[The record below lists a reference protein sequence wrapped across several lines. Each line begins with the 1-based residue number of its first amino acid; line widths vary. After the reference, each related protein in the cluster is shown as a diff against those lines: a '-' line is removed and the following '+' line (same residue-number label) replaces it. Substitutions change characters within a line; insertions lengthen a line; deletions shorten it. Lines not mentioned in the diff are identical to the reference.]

1 MKNKALTVLFSLFCL
16 LILALSLRGLPG
28 NPTAP
33 MLDSLVWKDN
43 GPLELSP
50 ERGRFVL
57 TYSLI
62 EDRSF
67 TFSIPLAR
75 FATPDVGYKDGKYV
89 SLFAPGVSFIVMPGY
104 VLGKLLGASQVGTFA
119 VISIFA
125 LLNTLLI
132 RSIALRLGAGLI
144 AATLGAFTFLFASP
158 AFAYAVTLYQH
169 HISTFLI
176 LASLYLLLKWN
187 NVWSLALIWFLIA
200 VSIPVDYPNL
210 FLMAPIGIAS
220 GLRFFQ
226 VTNRLASYN
235 IQFSFIR
242 LLSLIAVLAP
252 LLFFFWFNA
261 NSYGNPL
268 QLSGTVS
275 SAKAIDENGL
285 PTTPVDTGTQDV
297 EHLLDPTKQKK
308 SSFAFFQTRNL
319 TNGMAT
325 HVINRDRGILWYSP
339 VLFLG
344 VFGAVI
350 LYRTKRNILTVLV
363 GIIGV
368 NFVLYSLW
376 ADPYGGWAFG
386 SRYLIPTYAVSAILL
401 AIALTKWGRK
411 ISFTVLFTLLFV
423 YSVSIN
429 AVGAITSSRNP
440 PKAEVLGLEKLS
452 GREEK
457 YSFDRNFQFLETTGS
472 KSFVYQTY
480 AYKFVDARTF
490 YLLLVGAIGSV
501 GTALIVIET
510 IRKKEVVW

>member
-1 MKNKALTVLFSLFCL
+1 MKNIAFTVLFSLFCFL
-16 LILALSLRGLPG
+16 VLTVSLRGLPG

-33 MLDSLVWKDN
+33 MLESPVWKDN

-62 EDRSF
+62 EDKSF
-67 TFSIPLAR
+67 TFSVPLAR
-75 FATPDVGYKDGKYV
+75 FATPDVGYINGQYV

-119 VISIFA
+119 IISIFA
-125 LLNTLLI
+125 LLNALLI
-132 RSIALRLGAGLI
+132 RSIALRLGAGSV

-176 LASLYLLLKWN
+176 LAGLYLLLRWN
-187 NVWSLALIWFLIA
+187 NVWSLAVIWFLIA
-200 VSIPVDYPNL
+200 LSIPVDYHNL
-210 FLMAPIGIAS
+210 FLMAPIGIAA

-226 VTNRLASYN
+226 VTKHLANYS
-235 IQFSFIR
+235 IQFSFLR
-242 LLSLIAVLAP
+242 LLSLIAVLGP

-261 NSYGNPL
+261 HSYGNPL

-275 SAKAIDENGL
+275 SAKAIDEKGL

-308 SSFAFFQTRNL
+308 SSLAFFQTRNL
-319 TNGMAT
+319 SNGMTT
-325 HVINRDRGILWYSP
+325 HLINRDRGILWYSP
-339 VLFLG
+339 IVFLA
-344 VFGAVI
+344 VFGAAF
-350 LYRTKRNILTVLV
+350 LYRTNRKILAVLV

-376 ADPYGGWAFG
+376 SDPYGGWAFG
-386 SRYLIPTYAVSAILL
+386 SRYLIPTYAISAILL
-401 AIALTKWGRK
+401 AIALTKWGKK
-411 ISFTVLFTLLFV
+411 ISFVVLFTLLFV

-429 AVGAITSSRNP
+429 TVGAITSSRNP
-440 PKAEVLGLEKLS
+440 PKAEILGLEKLS
-452 GREEK
+452 EREEK

-472 KSFVYQTY
+472 KSFIYQTF
-480 AYKFVDARTF
+480 AYKFVDAKIF

-501 GTALIVIET
+501 GTALIVIQALS
-510 IRKKEVVW
+510 KKEVTQ